1 MESEEE
7 LRETDI
13 LGSLMSGKS
22 RPKPGTNLRAEPI
35 LDFWGPYAKLCR
47 PGGGQVVMSGYTH
60 LFVFHSVSNRARGK
74 HSRNSFSSAARYVFN
89 SLF

>member
-35 LDFWGPYAKLCR
+35 LDFWGPFDR
-47 PGGGQVVMSGYTH
+47 GGGGVVMNETH
-60 LFVFHSVSNRARGK
+60 LSVFHSVSNRARGK
-74 HSRNSFSSAARYVFN
+74 HSRNSFSSTARYVFN